1 VTATPAGG
9 KSVRRRIV
17 ERSIVLVIAGG
28 SLYLLAPSL
37 LDTFSSWPQLRGMD
51 PAWLGVAVAFEVMS
65 SVSYW
70 ALQRIAFRTHSWF
83 AVATSQLASGT
94 AGRVVPGGG
103 ATASA
108 IQYGILVRSGIPAA
122 TAASGVAAS
131 WAATTATALALP
143 VVALGAA
150 AGGAAV
156 PRGLRNVAY
165 LGGGAFLVL
174 GAGAVAAF
182 RWDRPLILLGRGI
195 RRAAALVHQ
204 EQRVQDL
211 PNRLLA
217 QRDGLRRTFSDH
229 PVLATLAA
237 FGKWGFDYLALLCV
251 LAALDVHPEPALV
264 LLAYSASA
272 LLGMIPLTPG
282 GLGFVEAGLAGLL
295 VLTGISA
302 GDAAAA
308 TLAYRLVSYWLPLPC
323 GVVAWILARRRYG
336 ASAPVVAPPSES
348 ITTSSS

>member
-1 VTATPAGG
+1 VTPAAAG
-9 KSVRRRIV
+9 KSLRRRIV
-17 ERSIVLVIAGG
+17 ERSIVLVVAGV

-37 LDTFSSWPQLRGMD
+37 LDTFSSWPELRSMD
-51 PAWLGVAVAFEVMS
+51 PVWFGVAVGFEAMS

-70 ALQRIAFRTHSWF
+70 ALQRIAFRTRSWF
-83 AVATSQLASGT
+83 AVATSQLAAGT

-131 WAATTATALALP
+131 WAATSATALALP
-143 VVALGAA
+143 VVALAAA

-174 GAGAVAAF
+174 GVGAFAAF
-182 RWDRPLILLGRGI
+182 KWDRPLLLIGRGVRWLGR
-195 RRAAALVHQ
+195 LVHRGDGL
-204 EQRVQDL
+204 EDL
-211 PNRLLA
+211 PERLLA
-217 QRDGLRRTFSDH
+217 QRDALRHTFSEH
-229 PVLATLAA
+229 PVLATLSA

-251 LAALDVHPEPALV
+251 LAALDIRPAPALV

-282 GLGFVEAGLAGLL
+282 GLGFVEAGLTGLL

-308 TLAYRLVSYWLPLPC
+308 TLAYRLVSYWLPLPA

-336 ASAPVVAPPSES
+336 GAGPVAVPSES

>member
-1 VTATPAGG
+1 VTPAAAG

-17 ERSIVLVIAGG
+17 ERTIVLIVVGV
-28 SLYLLAPSL
+28 SLYLLMPSL
-37 LDTFSSWPQLRGMD
+37 VATFSSWPALRGMD
-51 PAWLGVAVAFEVMS
+51 PLWLGLAVAFEAMS

-70 ALQRIAFRTHSWF
+70 ALQRIAFRTRSWF

-108 IQYGILVRSGIPAA
+108 VQFGILVRSGVSSA
-122 TAASGVAAS
+122 TAATGVAAS

-150 AGGAAV
+150 LGGTAV

-165 LGGGAFLVL
+165 LGGGAFLLL
-174 GAGAVAAF
+174 GAGVFAAF
-182 RWDRPLILLGRGI
+182 RWDQPLLWVGRAV
-195 RRAAALVHQ
+195 RWAAGLVH
-204 EQRVQDL
+204 RGDRLQDL
-211 PNRLLA
+211 PERLLA
-217 QRDGLRRTFSDH
+217 QRDSLRHTFSEH
-229 PVLATLAA
+229 PVLAALSA

-251 LAALDVHPEPALV
+251 MAALDIKPQPALV

-282 GLGFVEAGLAGLL
+282 GLGFVEAGLTGLL

-308 TLAYRLVSYWLPLPC
+308 TLGYRLVSYWLPLPV

-336 ASAPVVAPPSES
+336 TAGPVAVPSES

>member
-1 VTATPAGG
+1 VTPAAAG
-9 KSVRRRIV
+9 KSMRRRIV
-17 ERSIVLVIAGG
+17 ERSVVLVVAGV
-28 SLYLLAPSL
+28 SLYLLFPSL
-37 LDTFSSWPQLRGMD
+37 LDTFSSWPELRGMD
-51 PAWLGVAVAFEVMS
+51 PLWFGVAVGFEAMS

-70 ALQRIAFRTHSWF
+70 ALQRIAFRTKSWF

-108 IQYGILVRSGIPAA
+108 IQYGILVRSGIPAG

-131 WAATTATALALP
+131 WAATTSTALALP

-150 AGGAAV
+150 VGGTAV
-156 PRGLRNVAY
+156 PRGLRRIAY
-165 LGGGAFLVL
+165 LGGGAFILL
-174 GAGAVAAF
+174 GAAAFAAF
-182 RWDRPLILLGRGI
+182 RWDRPLVLLGRGI
-195 RRAAALVHQ
+195 SAAAGLVHRQ
-204 EQRVQDL
+204 QGLQDI
-211 PNRLLA
+211 PQRLLA
-217 QRDGLRRTFSDH
+217 QRDALRDTFAEH

-237 FGKWGFDYLALLCV
+237 FGKWGFDYAALLCV
-251 LAALDVHPEPALV
+251 LAALDIRPEPALV

-282 GLGFVEAGLAGLL
+282 GLGFVEAGLTGLL
-295 VLTGISA
+295 VLAGVSA

-308 TLAYRLVSYWLPLPC
+308 TLAYRLVSYWLPLPV

-336 ASAPVVAPPSES
+336 TAGPVAGPSES